1 MIRRGLQLSAR
12 FTITVILLLGIF
24 ALGIAFLI
32 RSINSIE
39 TMLEQSSAEHV
50 DELTVNSVISREIF
64 ELSSRVRL
72 LEQNFLY
79 DEAILSEEGFNIDE
93 QLQRIRNLSDDQSFT
108 LKMDDFILDFHRF
121 LGNSVTLNRII
132 KEQSV
137 IDGRLEKQINALD
150 FAIATSQVTKLT
162 QDPNLH
168 LSNDIDIMH
177 LIRET
182 YLTAGKVVGT
192 VRSSLTPDTEQVVII
207 KVRKELSILE
217 LHLANMRDLSPAV
230 TQAIKDINT
239 TLRAYKMI
247 LRKMTANLQQRWGV
261 MADLIDSQ
269 DSLIAYVEE
278 TEANVHKSAV
288 RISSDLSRDL
298 VAMRGWIAA
307 IGVLSLIVGILMI
320 LHMVRQH
327 ITIPLNK
334 LKQSFKEVESNHFDK
349 PISLARN
356 DEWSVIEDAFN
367 RMASR
372 LKTTYDDLAAE
383 QTKLN
388 QQAHHDALTGLANR
402 LLIYRKLESTIQ
414 AAQQH
419 NAQFTLLFLDID
431 HFKTVNDS
439 LGHHVGDLL
448 LQQVA
453 GRLLDT
459 VAAHDTVSRLGGDEF
474 MILTDLHTS
483 KADGQRLAETINT
496 LLRKPFYFD
505 DTEVYV
511 GSSVGV
517 CHFPNHGQDVDTLVR
532 NADTAMYHAKRG
544 GRDNYR
550 IYEDSMTNEAH
561 ELMSISS
568 GLKQALRDQ
577 ELFVEYQPQYDI
589 ESGQIVGAEAL
600 VRWQHPTQGVLLP
613 GHFLDVAEQTGII
626 VDIDDY
632 VFDLVFHDLQGFM
645 AQGIISDDFKLS
657 VNLSGRKLFSERL
670 LESLKT
676 YHDHDSSV
684 ASKMII
690 ELTERDMITQL
701 EQCTESIEVIQQL
714 GFEVAMDDF
723 GTGYSSLG
731 SLKQLPI
738 NILKMDRSFISE
750 LDNETYPSI
759 DLTITSSVLDIA
771 RALNLCAVAEGV
783 ETQRQLEIL
792 KQIGC
797 QVAQGYYLSRPI
809 SKTAL
814 ITLLKET
821 PVRH

>member
-137 IDGRLEKQINALD
+137 IDERLEKQINALD

-182 YLTAGKVVGT
+182 YLTAGKVAGT

-278 TEANVHKSAV
+278 TEANVHQSAV